1 MVVGE
6 NLSFVILALEARIH
20 KLLTL
25 MENVDPRL
33 KAEDDGEEGSDIIA
47 TWCAR
52 DPQTHVAEY
61 TDEESFEPRPPL

>member
-52 DPQTHVAEY
+52 
-61 TDEESFEPRPPL
+61 EPPNLRGRVHGRGII